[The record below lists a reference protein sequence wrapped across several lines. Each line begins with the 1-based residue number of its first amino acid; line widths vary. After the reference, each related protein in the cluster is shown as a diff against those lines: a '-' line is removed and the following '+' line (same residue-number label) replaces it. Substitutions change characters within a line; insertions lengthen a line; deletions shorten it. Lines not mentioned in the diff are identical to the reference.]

1 MTKIILAIYDY
12 FERQRWAAALVLA
25 IAVLTSV
32 LFGLRLKYGENIA
45 DFLPQS
51 EENGRYTKVYN
62 QLGDQGKVTVL
73 FKQSGACQNEAE
85 IDGRQAVVEAM
96 ERFDEVWQSD
106 ACPHKAVADG
116 QEEAVLECRVDESR
130 VLDAIDA
137 IGENIA
143 TQLTQEDY
151 DRMDSLLAQPGYIE
165 TCLRNIKQ
173 MLAFP
178 MSAMALQTIASDPLN
193 LFSPALQR
201 LTTLGFSD
209 RYSVEDGFVMDTA
222 GNGYAFIHV
231 PYASSDTRAYGRLAK
246 QIEWVADS
254 VEREVE
260 GVEISAVGAGLI
272 AATNASQIKRDS
284 FIGLAI
290 AAVLI
295 MAILICTMGRKRN
308 IVWLAASV
316 CIGWLFALGVIA
328 LVKPSLSV
336 IVIGI
341 GSVLIGIAVNYPLH
355 YLDHIRDHTDK
366 RESLKE
372 MVEPL
377 VTGNITTVSA
387 FACLLFVKAEAMR
400 DLGLFGALMLIGTIA
415 AVMIWLPHVA
425 ESGRRGDGRCKRLEG
440 KCENEEVRGEK
451 VEGRGKRP
459 VWRVV
464 LFVAVVLL
472 TVVFGWLSTRTQFDA
487 DLHNINYMT
496 AQQREDLKLL
506 SGEGEKRTDKGVI
519 YVVSEGESMD
529 SALAANERL
538 MESLKGYKVSGVEG
552 LLPSTERQQESWER
566 WNSFCEKNSGLA
578 ETVRRKASALG
589 FSDGAF
595 EPFYERM
602 ERPYEVWDI
611 EKKAPE
617 IAELCTGHIIKS
629 DNGVSIVSFVE
640 VDSSEVQA
648 TKAMIREAAGEGNFA
663 FDVSDVGSNL
673 VNDLQDD
680 FNYILYVCGF
690 VVFFFLWLS
699 LGRIEL
705 AILSFI
711 PLTVGWLWILGMM
724 DIAGVKFNIV
734 NIILATFIFG
744 QGDDYTI
751 FITEGLMYEYA
762 YGKKRLKSYRRSVI
776 ISAALM
782 FAGIGVLVFAK
793 HPAMRSLGEVAVI
806 GMFTVILM
814 ACYLPP
820 LIFRWLTMRKGV
832 RREVPITLAR
842 LVYTVSALG
851 VLGVLSMLIVTPLTY
866 LYRLLAGKGER
877 AQLNYHRFLQFMMK
891 VAMRLLPKVKTMVEN
906 PHGERFE
913 KAAVIVA
920 NHRSHLDLPT
930 VLMLH
935 PKIVVLTNDWVWK
948 DPLYGVVI
956 RYAQF
961 YPVSKGYE
969 QLVPMLRSLIERG
982 YSVMVFPEGTRS
994 LDGRIGRMHKG
1005 AFLLAKELGVDILPL
1020 YIHGAGD
1027 VMPKNDILLR
1037 EGKITVE
1044 IGERMEYDSFRDT
1057 DAQTIAS
1064 NMRVHYEEQ
1073 MARMAERIEDERYF
1087 IPYVRYQYLY
1097 KGRDIYRRC
1106 RKALKDIEGQSVG
1119 QGEVALLRAL
1129 AHRNEEYH
1137 VAFDNEDDY
1146 LVACNVNRLPEN
1158 LHYEL
1163 RSESG
1168 TNQE

>member
-1 MTKIILAIYDY
+1 MTRLILAIYDY
-12 FERQRWAAALVLA
+12 FARHRWMAALTVVVTVVACVL
-25 IAVLTSV
+25 LS
-32 LFGLRLKYGENIA
+32 FRLKYGENIA

-62 QLGDQGKVTVL
+62 QLGDQGRVTVI
-73 FKQSGACQNEAE
+73 FRQVAGSGQ
-85 IDGRQAVVEAM
+85 QAVVEAM
-96 ERFDEVWQSD
+96 ELFDEIWQSED
-106 ACPHKAVADG
+106 GGQQVADSG
-116 QEEAVLECRVDESR
+116 LVLECRVDESR
-130 VLDAIDA
+130 MLDAMDA

-143 TQLTQEDY
+143 LHLTNEDY
-151 DRMDSLLAQPGYIE
+151 DRIDSLLAQPGYID
-165 TCLRNIKQ
+165 TCLRNIRQ

-178 MSAMALQTIASDPLN
+178 MSGMALQAISADPLN

-201 LTTLGFSD
+201 LSALGFGEK
-209 RYSVEDGFVMDTA
+209 YSVEEGFVMDSA

-231 PYASSDTRAYGRLAK
+231 PFASSDTRAYGRLAK
-246 QIEWVADS
+246 QIEAVCDS
-254 VEREVE
+254 VESQMPEVR
-260 GVEISAVGAGLI
+260 ISAVGAGLI

-284 FIGLAI
+284 IIGPVI
-290 AAVLI
+290 ASVFI
-295 MAILICTMGRKRN
+295 MAILMFTMGRKRN

-316 CIGWLFALGVIA
+316 AVGWLFALGVIA

-366 RESLKE
+366 RASLKE

-387 FACLLFVKAEAMR
+387 FACLMFVKAEAMR
-400 DLGLFGALMLIGTIA
+400 DLGLFGALMLVGTIVV
-415 AVMIWLPHVA
+415 VMVWLPHVA
-425 ESGRRGDGRCKRLEG
+425 KSGASPRRATWQPGTSPQEAMNVGRRS
-440 KCENEEVRGEK
+440 
-451 VEGRGKRP
+451 

-472 TVVFGWLSTRTQFDA
+472 TVVFGWLSGKTEFDA

-506 SGEGEKRTDKGVI
+506 SGEVESRSDKSVI
-519 YVVSEGESMD
+519 YVVSEGASLD
-529 SALAANERL
+529 SALVANERL
-538 MESLKGYKVSGVEG
+538 MRTMEGYKVSGVEG
-552 LLPSTERQQESWER
+552 LLPSTERQEESWRRWER
-566 WNSFCEKNSGLA
+566 FCANNGTLA
-578 ETVRRKASALG
+578 ETVRRKAAAMG
-589 FSDGAF
+589 FADGAF

-602 ERPYEVWDI
+602 EIPYEISDI
-611 EKKAPE
+611 DEKEPE
-617 IAELCTGHIIKS
+617 VADLCAGHIINTDK
-629 DNGVSIVSFVE
+629 GVAIVSFVE
-640 VDSSEVQA
+640 VDSSAAQE
-648 TKAMIREAAGEGNFA
+648 TKAKIRKAAGEGNFA
-663 FDVSDVGSNL
+663 FDVTDVGSNL

-705 AILSFI
+705 AVLSFI

-762 YGKKRLKSYRRSVI
+762 YGKKRLRSYRRSVI

-782 FAGIGVLVFAK
+782 FVGIGVLVFAK

-820 LIFRWLTMRKGV
+820 LIFRWLTMKRGV
-832 RREVPITLAR
+832 RREVPITFER
-842 LVYTVSALG
+842 LVYTVYALG
-851 VLGVLSMLIVTPLTY
+851 VMGVVSMLIVSPLTWV
-866 LYRLLAGKGER
+866 YRLVCGNGER

-891 VAMRLLPKVKTMVEN
+891 VGLKMLPKVKTSVEN
-906 PHGERFE
+906 PHGERFV
-913 KAAVIVA
+913 KPAVIVA
-920 NHRSHLDLPT
+920 NHRSHLDLEA

-935 PKIVVLTNDWVWK
+935 PKIVVLTNDWVWH

-969 QLVPMLRSLIERG
+969 QLVPKLRNLTERG

-994 LDGRIGRMHKG
+994 MDGKIGRMHKG
-1005 AFLLAKELGVDILPL
+1005 AFQLAKELGVDILPL

-1027 VMPKNDILLR
+1027 VMPKSDILLR
-1037 EGKITVE
+1037 EGRITVE
-1044 IGERMEYDSFRDT
+1044 IGERMGYDSFCDT

-1064 NMRVHYEEQ
+1064 NMRTHYEEQ
-1073 MARMAERIEDERYF
+1073 MARMAEQIEDERYF

-1106 RKALKDIEGQSVG
+1106 RKALKAYEGQAPEVSG

-1129 AHRNEEYH
+1129 AHKGTEYH
-1137 VAFDNEDDY
+1137 VRFENEDDY
-1146 LVACNVNRLPEN
+1146 LVASNVNRLPAN

-1163 RSESG
+1163 KSEKE
-1168 TNQE
+1168 TNQ

>member
-1 MTKIILAIYDY
+1 MTRLILAIYDY
-12 FERQRWAAALVLA
+12 FAKHRWLAALTVVA
-25 IAVLTSV
+25 TVVAAVLLS
-32 LFGLRLKYGENIA
+32 FRLKYGENIA

-62 QLGDQGKVTVL
+62 QLGDQGRVTVI
-73 FKQSGACQNEAE
+73 F
-85 IDGRQAVVEAM
+85 RQAEVGEPEAVM
-96 ERFDEVWQSD
+96 ETMELFDEMWATD
-106 ACPHKAVADG
+106 GEADSG
-116 QEEAVLECRVDESR
+116 VVLECRVDESR
-130 VLDAIDA
+130 VLDAMDA

-143 TQLTQEDY
+143 VHLTQADY
-151 DRMDSLLAQPGYIE
+151 DRIDSLLARQGYID
-165 TCLRNIKQ
+165 TCLGNIRQ

-178 MSAMALQTIASDPLN
+178 MSGMALQAISADPLN

-201 LTTLGFSD
+201 LSALGFGEK
-209 RYSVEDGFVMDTA
+209 YSVEEGFVMDSA

-231 PYASSDTRAYGRLAK
+231 PFASSDTRAYGRLASR
-246 QIEWVADS
+246 IEAVCDS
-254 VEREVE
+254 VESQMPEVR
-260 GVEISAVGAGLI
+260 ISAVGAGLI

-284 FIGLAI
+284 IIGLVI
-290 AAVLI
+290 ASVFI
-295 MAILICTMGRKRN
+295 MAILMFTMGRKRN

-316 CIGWLFALGVIA
+316 AVGWLFALGVIA

-366 RESLKE
+366 RASLKE

-387 FACLLFVKAEAMR
+387 FACLMFVKAEAMR
-400 DLGLFGALMLIGTIA
+400 DLGLFGALMLVGTIVV
-415 AVMIWLPHVA
+415 VMVWLPHVA
-425 ESGRRGDGRCKRLEG
+425 KSGASPRRATEQPDASPQEAMNGGRRS
-440 KCENEEVRGEK
+440 
-451 VEGRGKRP
+451 

-472 TVVFGWLSTRTQFDA
+472 TVVFGWLSGKTEFDA

-506 SGEGEKRTDKGVI
+506 SGEVESRSDKSVI
-519 YVVSEGESMD
+519 YVVSEGASLD
-529 SALAANERL
+529 SALVANERL
-538 MESLKGYKVSGVEG
+538 MRTMEGYKVSGVEG
-552 LLPSTERQQESWER
+552 LLPSTERQEESWRRWER
-566 WNSFCEKNSGLA
+566 FCANNGTLA
-578 ETVRRKASALG
+578 ETVRRKAAAMG
-589 FSDGAF
+589 FADGAF
-595 EPFYERM
+595 KPFYERM
-602 ERPYEVWDI
+602 EIPYEISDI
-611 EKKAPE
+611 DEKEPE
-617 IAELCTGHIIKS
+617 VADLCAGHIINTDK
-629 DNGVSIVSFVE
+629 GVAIVSFVE
-640 VDSSEVQA
+640 VDSSAAQE
-648 TKAMIREAAGEGNFA
+648 TKAKIRKAAGEGNFA
-663 FDVSDVGSNL
+663 FDVTDVGSNL

-705 AILSFI
+705 AVLSFI

-762 YGKKRLKSYRRSVI
+762 YGKKRLRSYRRSVI

-782 FAGIGVLVFAK
+782 FVGIGVLVFAK

-820 LIFRWLTMRKGV
+820 LIFRWLTMKRGV
-832 RREVPITLAR
+832 RREVPITFER
-842 LVYTVSALG
+842 LVYTVY
-851 VLGVLSMLIVTPLTY
+851 VLGVMGVVSMLIVSPLTWV
-866 LYRLLAGKGER
+866 YRLVCGNGER

-891 VAMRLLPKVKTMVEN
+891 VGLKMLPKVKTSVEN
-906 PHGERFE
+906 PHGERFV
-913 KAAVIVA
+913 KPAVIVA
-920 NHRSHLDLPT
+920 NHRSHLDLEA

-935 PKIVVLTNDWVWK
+935 PKIVVLTNDWVWH

-969 QLVPMLRSLIERG
+969 QLVPKLRNLTERG

-994 LDGRIGRMHKG
+994 MDGKIGRMHKG
-1005 AFLLAKELGVDILPL
+1005 AFQLAKELGVDILPL

-1027 VMPKNDILLR
+1027 VMPKSDILLR
-1037 EGKITVE
+1037 EGRITVE
-1044 IGERMEYDSFRDT
+1044 IGERMGYDSFCDT

-1064 NMRVHYEEQ
+1064 NMRTHYEEQ
-1073 MARMAERIEDERYF
+1073 MARMAEQIEDERYF

-1106 RKALKDIEGQSVG
+1106 RKALKAYEGQAPEVSG

-1129 AHRNEEYH
+1129 AHKGTEYH
-1137 VAFDNEDDY
+1137 VRFENEDDY
-1146 LVACNVNRLPEN
+1146 LVASNVNRLPAN

-1163 RSESG
+1163 KSEKE
-1168 TNQE
+1168 TNQ

>member
-1 MTKIILAIYDY
+1 MTRLILAIYDY
-12 FERQRWAAALVLA
+12 FAKHRWLAALTVVA
-25 IAVLTSV
+25 TVVAAVLLS
-32 LFGLRLKYGENIA
+32 FRLKYGENIA

-62 QLGDQGKVTVL
+62 QLGDQGRVTVI
-73 FKQSGACQNEAE
+73 F
-85 IDGRQAVVEAM
+85 RQAEAGEPEAVMEAM
-96 ERFDEVWQSD
+96 ELFDEMW
-106 ACPHKAVADG
+106 ATGGEADSG
-116 QEEAVLECRVDESR
+116 VVLECRVDESR
-130 VLDAIDA
+130 VLDAMDA

-143 TQLTQEDY
+143 IHLTQADY
-151 DRMDSLLAQPGYIE
+151 DRIDSMLARQGYID
-165 TCLRNIKQ
+165 TCLGNIRQ

-178 MSAMALQTIASDPLN
+178 MSGMALQAISADPLN

-201 LTTLGFSD
+201 LSALGFGEK
-209 RYSVEDGFVMDTA
+209 YSVEEGFVMDSA

-231 PYASSDTRAYGRLAK
+231 PFASSDTRAYGRLAK
-246 QIEWVADS
+246 QIEAVCDS
-254 VEREVE
+254 VESQMP
-260 GVEISAVGAGLI
+260 GVRISAVGAGLI

-284 FIGLAI
+284 IIGLVI
-290 AAVLI
+290 ASVFI
-295 MAILICTMGRKRN
+295 MAILMFTMGRKRN

-316 CIGWLFALGVIA
+316 AVGWLFALGVIA

-366 RESLKE
+366 RASLKE

-387 FACLLFVKAEAMR
+387 FACLMFVKAEAMR
-400 DLGLFGALMLIGTIA
+400 DLGLFGALMLVGTIVV
-415 AVMIWLPHVA
+415 VMVWLPHVA
-425 ESGRRGDGRCKRLEG
+425 KSGASPRRATGQPGASPQKAMNGGRRS
-440 KCENEEVRGEK
+440 
-451 VEGRGKRP
+451 

-472 TVVFGWLSTRTQFDA
+472 TVVFGWLSGKTEFDA

-506 SGEGEKRTDKGVI
+506 SGEVESRSDKSVI
-519 YVVSEGESMD
+519 YVVSEGASLD
-529 SALAANERL
+529 SALVANERL
-538 MESLKGYKVSGVEG
+538 MRTMEGYKVSGVEG
-552 LLPSTERQQESWER
+552 LLPSTERQEESWRRWER
-566 WNSFCEKNSGLA
+566 FCANNGTLA
-578 ETVRRKASALG
+578 ETVRRKAAAMG
-589 FSDGAF
+589 FADGAF

-602 ERPYEVWDI
+602 EIPYEISDI
-611 EKKAPE
+611 DEKEPE
-617 IAELCTGHIIKS
+617 VADLCAGHIINTDK
-629 DNGVSIVSFVE
+629 GVAIVSFVE
-640 VDSSEVQA
+640 VDSSAAQE
-648 TKAMIREAAGEGNFA
+648 TKAKIRKAAGEGNFA
-663 FDVSDVGSNL
+663 FDVTDVGSNL

-705 AILSFI
+705 AVLSFI

-762 YGKKRLKSYRRSVI
+762 YGKKRLRSYRRSVI

-782 FAGIGVLVFAK
+782 FVGIGVLVFAK

-820 LIFRWLTMRKGV
+820 LIFRWLTMKKGV
-832 RREVPITLAR
+832 RREVPITFER
-842 LVYTVSALG
+842 LVYTVYALG
-851 VLGVLSMLIVTPLTY
+851 VMGVVSMLIVSPLTWV
-866 LYRLLAGKGER
+866 YRLVCGNGER

-891 VAMRLLPKVKTMVEN
+891 VGLKMLPKVKTSVEN
-906 PHGERFE
+906 PHGERFV
-913 KAAVIVA
+913 KPAVIVA
-920 NHRSHLDLPT
+920 NHRSHLDLEA

-935 PKIVVLTNDWVWK
+935 PKIVVLTNDWVWH

-969 QLVPMLRSLIERG
+969 QLVPKLRNLTERG

-994 LDGRIGRMHKG
+994 MDGKIGRMHKG
-1005 AFLLAKELGVDILPL
+1005 AFQLAKELGVDILPL

-1027 VMPKNDILLR
+1027 VMPKSDILLR
-1037 EGKITVE
+1037 EGRITVE
-1044 IGERMEYDSFRDT
+1044 IGERMGYDSFCDT

-1064 NMRVHYEEQ
+1064 NMRTHYEEQ
-1073 MARMAERIEDERYF
+1073 MARMAEQIEDERYF

-1106 RKALKDIEGQSVG
+1106 RKALKAYEGQAPEVSG

-1129 AHRNEEYH
+1129 AHKGTEYH
-1137 VAFDNEDDY
+1137 VRFENEDDY
-1146 LVACNVNRLPEN
+1146 LVASNVNRLPAN

-1163 RSESG
+1163 KSEKE
-1168 TNQE
+1168 TNQ

>member
-1 MTKIILAIYDY
+1 MTRLILAIYDY
-12 FERQRWAAALVLA
+12 FAKHRWLAALTVVA
-25 IAVLTSV
+25 TVVVAVLLS
-32 LFGLRLKYGENIA
+32 FRLKYGENIA

-62 QLGDQGKVTVL
+62 QLGDQGRVTVI
-73 FKQSGACQNEAE
+73 F
-85 IDGRQAVVEAM
+85 RQAEAGEPEAVMEAM
-96 ERFDEVWQSD
+96 ELFDEMWATGGETDSGV
-106 ACPHKAVADG
+106 
-116 QEEAVLECRVDESR
+116 VLECRVDESR
-130 VLDAIDA
+130 VLDAMDA

-143 TQLTQEDY
+143 IHLTQADY
-151 DRMDSLLAQPGYIE
+151 DRIDSLLARQGYID
-165 TCLRNIKQ
+165 TCLENIRQ

-178 MSAMALQTIASDPLN
+178 MSGMALQAISADPLN

-201 LTTLGFSD
+201 LSALGFGEK
-209 RYSVEDGFVMDTA
+209 YSVEEGFVMDSA

-231 PYASSDTRAYGRLAK
+231 PFASSDTRAYGRLSK
-246 QIEWVADS
+246 QIEAVCDS
-254 VEREVE
+254 VESQMPEVR
-260 GVEISAVGAGLI
+260 ISAVGAGLI

-284 FIGLAI
+284 IIGLVI
-290 AAVLI
+290 ASVFI
-295 MAILICTMGRKRN
+295 MAILMFTMGRKRN

-316 CIGWLFALGVIA
+316 AVGWLFALGVIA

-366 RESLKE
+366 RASLKE

-387 FACLLFVKAEAMR
+387 FACLMFVKAEAMR
-400 DLGLFGALMLIGTIA
+400 DLGLFGALMLVGTIVV
-415 AVMIWLPHVA
+415 VMVWLPHVA
-425 ESGRRGDGRCKRLEG
+425 AS
-440 KCENEEVRGEK
+440 
-451 VEGRGKRP
+451 GKRKSSDGKESMP
-459 VWRVV
+459 HAEQSGTQSLNHSDTQTLRHSSNQKLLRTVAFVLVV
-464 LFVAVVLL
+464 VL
-472 TVVFGWLSTRTQFDA
+472 TVVFGWLSTKTQFDA

-496 AQQREDLKLL
+496 AQQREDLRLL
-506 SGEGEKRTDKGVI
+506 SGEGEKRSEKSVI
-519 YVVSEGESMD
+519 YVVSEGESLD
-529 SALAANERL
+529 SALVANERL
-538 MESLKGYKVSGVEG
+538 MESLKGYKVSGVDG
-552 LLPSTERQQESWER
+552 LLPSTVRQDESWER
-566 WNSFCEKNSGLA
+566 WQSFCENNGTLA
-578 ETVRRKASALG
+578 ETVRRKAAAMG
-589 FSDGAF
+589 FADGAF

-602 ERPYEVWDI
+602 ELPYEVWDI
-611 EKKAPE
+611 DKKEPE
-617 IAELCTGHIIKS
+617 VADLCTGHIIKT
-629 DNGVSIVSFVE
+629 DKGVSIVSFVE
-640 VDSSEVQA
+640 VDSSEAQK
-648 TKAMIREAAGEGNFA
+648 TKAMIREAAGESNFA
-663 FDVSDVGSNL
+663 FDVTDVGSNL

-711 PLTVGWLWILGMM
+711 PLAVGWLWILGMM

-762 YGKKRLKSYRRSVI
+762 YGKKRLRSYRRSVI

-782 FAGIGVLVFAK
+782 FVGIGVLVFAK

-820 LIFRWLTMRKGV
+820 LIFRWLTMKRGV
-832 RREVPITLAR
+832 RMEVPITFER
-842 LVYTVSALG
+842 LVYTVY
-851 VLGVLSMLIVTPLTY
+851 VLGVMGVVSMLIVSPLTWV
-866 LYRLLAGKGER
+866 YRLVCGNGER

-891 VAMRLLPKVKTMVEN
+891 VGLKMLPKVKTSVEN
-906 PHGERFE
+906 PHGERFV
-913 KAAVIVA
+913 KPAVIVA
-920 NHRSHLDLPT
+920 NHRSHLDLEA

-935 PKIVVLTNDWVWK
+935 PKIVVLTNDWVWH

-969 QLVPMLRSLIERG
+969 QLVPKLRNLTERG

-994 LDGRIGRMHKG
+994 MDGKIGRMHKG
-1005 AFLLAKELGVDILPL
+1005 AFQLAKELGVDILPL

-1027 VMPKNDILLR
+1027 VMPKSDILLR
-1037 EGKITVE
+1037 EGRITVE
-1044 IGERMEYDSFRDT
+1044 IGERMGYDSFCDT

-1064 NMRVHYEEQ
+1064 NMRTHYEEQ
-1073 MARMAERIEDERYF
+1073 MARMAEQIEDERYF

-1106 RKALKDIEGQSVG
+1106 RKALKAYEGQAPEVSG

-1129 AHRNEEYH
+1129 AHKGTEYH
-1137 VAFDNEDDY
+1137 VRFENEDDY
-1146 LVACNVNRLPEN
+1146 LVASNVNRLPAN

-1163 RSESG
+1163 KSEKE
-1168 TNQE
+1168 TNQ

>member
-1 MTKIILAIYDY
+1 MTRLILAIYDY
-12 FERQRWAAALVLA
+12 FAKHRWLAALTVVA
-25 IAVLTSV
+25 TVVAAVLLS
-32 LFGLRLKYGENIA
+32 FRLKYGENIA

-62 QLGDQGKVTVL
+62 QLGDQGRVTVI
-73 FKQSGACQNEAE
+73 F
-85 IDGRQAVVEAM
+85 RQAEAGEPEAVMEAM
-96 ERFDEVWQSD
+96 ELFDEMWPTD
-106 ACPHKAVADG
+106 GEADSG
-116 QEEAVLECRVDESR
+116 VVLECRVDESR
-130 VLDAIDA
+130 VLDAMDA

-143 TQLTQEDY
+143 LHLTKEDY
-151 DRMDSLLAQPGYIE
+151 DRIDSLLAQPGYID
-165 TCLRNIKQ
+165 TCLRNIRQ

-178 MSAMALQTIASDPLN
+178 MSGMALQAISSDPLN

-201 LTTLGFSD
+201 LTALGFGD
-209 RYSVEDGFVMDTA
+209 KYSVEEGFVMDTV

-231 PYASSDTRAYGRLAK
+231 PFASSDTRAYGRLAK
-246 QIEWVADS
+246 QIEAVCDS
-254 VEREVE
+254 VESQMPEVR
-260 GVEISAVGAGLI
+260 ISAVGAGLI

-284 FIGLAI
+284 IIGLVI
-290 AAVLI
+290 ASVFI
-295 MAILICTMGRKRN
+295 MAILMFTMGRKRN

-316 CIGWLFALGVIA
+316 AVGWLFALGVIA

-366 RESLKE
+366 RASLKE

-387 FACLLFVKAEAMR
+387 FACLMFVKAEAMR
-400 DLGLFGALMLIGTIA
+400 DLGLFGALMLVGTIVV
-415 AVMIWLPHVA
+415 VMVWLPHVA
-425 ESGRRGDGRCKRLEG
+425 KSGASPRRATEQPDASPQEAMNGGRRS
-440 KCENEEVRGEK
+440 
-451 VEGRGKRP
+451 

-472 TVVFGWLSTRTQFDA
+472 TVVFGWLSGKTEFDA

-506 SGEGEKRTDKGVI
+506 SGEVESRSDKSVI
-519 YVVSEGESMD
+519 YVVSEGASLD
-529 SALAANERL
+529 SALVANERL
-538 MESLKGYKVSGVEG
+538 MRTMEGYKVSGVEG
-552 LLPSTERQQESWER
+552 LLPSTERQEESWRRWER
-566 WNSFCEKNSGLA
+566 FCANNGTLA
-578 ETVRRKASALG
+578 ETVRRKAAAMG
-589 FSDGAF
+589 FADGAF

-602 ERPYEVWDI
+602 EIPYEISDI
-611 EKKAPE
+611 DEKEPE
-617 IAELCTGHIIKS
+617 VADLCAGHIINTDK
-629 DNGVSIVSFVE
+629 GVAIVSFVE
-640 VDSSEVQA
+640 VDSSAAQE
-648 TKAMIREAAGEGNFA
+648 TKAKIRKAAGEGNFA
-663 FDVSDVGSNL
+663 FDVTDVGSNL

-705 AILSFI
+705 AVLSFI

-762 YGKKRLKSYRRSVI
+762 YGKKRLRSYRRSVI

-782 FAGIGVLVFAK
+782 FVGIGVLVFAK

-820 LIFRWLTMRKGV
+820 LIFRWLTMKRGV
-832 RREVPITLAR
+832 RREVPITFER
-842 LVYTVSALG
+842 LVYTVY
-851 VLGVLSMLIVTPLTY
+851 VLGVMGVVSMLIVSPLTWV
-866 LYRLLAGKGER
+866 YRLVCGNGER

-891 VAMRLLPKVKTMVEN
+891 VGLKMLPKVKTSVEN
-906 PHGERFE
+906 PHGERFV
-913 KAAVIVA
+913 KPAVIVA
-920 NHRSHLDLPT
+920 NHRSHLDLEA

-935 PKIVVLTNDWVWK
+935 PKIVVLTNDWVWH

-969 QLVPMLRSLIERG
+969 QLVPKLRNLTERG

-994 LDGRIGRMHKG
+994 MDGKIGRMHKG
-1005 AFLLAKELGVDILPL
+1005 AFQLAKELGVDILPL

-1027 VMPKNDILLR
+1027 VMPKSDILLR
-1037 EGKITVE
+1037 EGRITVE
-1044 IGERMEYDSFRDT
+1044 IGERMGYDSFCDT

-1064 NMRVHYEEQ
+1064 NMRTHYEEQ
-1073 MARMAERIEDERYF
+1073 MARMAEQIEDERYF

-1106 RKALKDIEGQSVG
+1106 RKALKAYEGQAPEVSG

-1129 AHRNEEYH
+1129 AHKGTEYH
-1137 VAFDNEDDY
+1137 VRFENEDDY
-1146 LVACNVNRLPEN
+1146 LVASNVNRLPAN

-1163 RSESG
+1163 KSEKE
-1168 TNQE
+1168 TNQ

>member
-1 MTKIILAIYDY
+1 MTKAILAIYDY
-12 FERQRWAAALVLA
+12 FERHRWVAALVLA
-25 IAVLTSV
+25 VVVVACVLLS
-32 LFGLRLKYGENIA
+32 LRLKYGENIA

-62 QLGDQGKVTVL
+62 QLGDQGRVTVL
-73 FKQSGACQNEAE
+73 FKPSGACQHGAINDNQQLVVEAMELFDEIWQSGACQRGAIN
-85 IDGRQAVVEAM
+85 G
-96 ERFDEVWQSD
+96 
-106 ACPHKAVADG
+106 G
-116 QEEAVLECRVDESR
+116 QEEVVLECSVDESR
-130 VLDAIDA
+130 VLDAMDA

-143 TQLTQEDY
+143 TQLTREDY
-151 DRMDSLLAQPGYIE
+151 DRIDSLLAQPGYID

-178 MSAMALQTIASDPLN
+178 MSAMALQAIASDPLN

-201 LTTLGFSD
+201 LSGLGFGEK
-209 RYSVEDGFVMDTA
+209 YSVEDGFVMDTA
-222 GNGYAFIHV
+222 GTGYAFIHV
-231 PYASSDTRAYGRLAK
+231 PYASSDTRAYGQLAK
-246 QIEWVADS
+246 QIEMVADS
-254 VEREVE
+254 VEREVD
-260 GVEISAVGAGLI
+260 GVDISAVGAGLI
-272 AATNASQIKRDS
+272 AATNANQIKKDS

-295 MAILICTMGRKRN
+295 MAILIFTMGRKRN

-316 CIGWLFALGVIA
+316 AIGWLFALGVIA
-328 LVKPSLSV
+328 LLKPSLSV

-387 FACLLFVKAEAMR
+387 FACLMFVKAEAMR
-400 DLGLFGALMLIGTIA
+400 DLGLFGALMLVGTIVV
-415 AVMIWLPHVA
+415 VMIWLPHVA
-425 ESGRRGDGRCKRLEG
+425 VSGACPHRAIRQSGACSHEAINGGQRS
-440 KCENEEVRGEK
+440 
-451 VEGRGKRP
+451 
-459 VWRVV
+459 VWRAV

-472 TVVFGWLSTRTQFDA
+472 TVVFGWLSTKTQFDA

-506 SGEGEKRTDKGVI
+506 SGGDAKQSDKSVI

-552 LLPSTERQQESWER
+552 LLPSTERQEESWER

-578 ETVRRKASALG
+578 ETVRRKASAMG

-602 ERPYEVWDI
+602 ELPYEVWDI
-611 EKKAPE
+611 DKKAPE
-617 IAELCTGHIIKS
+617 IVELCEGHIIKS
-629 DNGVSIVSFVE
+629 DKGVSIVSFVE
-640 VDSSEVQA
+640 VDSSEVQK
-648 TKAMIREAAGEGNFA
+648 TKAMIREAVGEGNFA

-762 YGKKRLKSYRRSVI
+762 YGKKRLKTYRRSVI

-782 FAGIGVLVFAK
+782 FAGIGVLIFAK

-832 RREVPITLAR
+832 RREVPITLSR
-842 LVYTVSALG
+842 LVYTVYALG
-851 VLGVLSMLIVTPLTY
+851 VMGVVSMLIVSPLTW
-866 LYRLLAGKGER
+866 LYRLFAGKGER
-877 AQLNYHRFLQFMMK
+877 AQLCYHRFLQFMMK
-891 VAMRLLPKVKTMVEN
+891 VGLKMLPKVKTAVEN
-906 PHGERFE
+906 PHGECFD
-913 KAAVIVA
+913 KPAVIVA
-920 NHRSHLDLPT
+920 NHRSHLDLEA

-935 PKIVVLTNDWVWK
+935 PKIVVLTNDWVWR

-969 QLVPMLRSLIERG
+969 QLVPKLRNLIERG

-994 LDGRIGRMHKG
+994 VDGKIGRMHKG
-1005 AFLLAKELGVDILPL
+1005 AFQLAKELGVDILPL

-1044 IGERMEYDSFRDT
+1044 IGERMDYESFRDT
-1057 DAQTIAS
+1057 DAQSIAS
-1064 NMRVHYEEQ
+1064 SMRVHYEEQ
-1073 MARMAERIEDERYF
+1073 MARMAARIEDERYF

-1106 RKALKDIEGQSVG
+1106 RKALKNIEGQSAG

-1137 VAFDNEDDY
+1137 VEFENEDDY
-1146 LVACNVNRLPEN
+1146 LVACNVNRLPAN

-1163 RSESG
+1163 KSEREA
-1168 TNQE
+1168 NQ

>member
-1 MTKIILAIYDY
+1 MTRLILAIYDY
-12 FERQRWAAALVLA
+12 FAKHRWLAALTVVA
-25 IAVLTSV
+25 TVVVAVLLS
-32 LFGLRLKYGENIA
+32 FRLKYGENIA

-62 QLGDQGKVTVL
+62 QLGDQGRVTVI
-73 FKQSGACQNEAE
+73 FRQVAGSGQ
-85 IDGRQAVVEAM
+85 QAVVEAM
-96 ERFDEVWQSD
+96 ELFDEIWQSED
-106 ACPHKAVADG
+106 GGRQSADSG
-116 QEEAVLECRVDESR
+116 LVLECRVDESR
-130 VLDAIDA
+130 VLDAMDA

-143 TQLTQEDY
+143 LHLTKEDY
-151 DRMDSLLAQPGYIE
+151 DRIDSLLAQPGYID
-165 TCLRNIKQ
+165 TCLRNIRQ

-178 MSAMALQTIASDPLN
+178 MSGMALQAISSDPLN

-201 LTTLGFSD
+201 LTALGFGD
-209 RYSVEDGFVMDTA
+209 KYSVEEGFVMDTV
-222 GNGYAFIHV
+222 GNGYAFIQV
-231 PYASSDTRAYGRLAK
+231 PYASSDTRAYSRLASR
-246 QIEWVADS
+246 IEAVADS
-254 VEREVE
+254 VEAQVPEVS
-260 GVEISAVGAGLI
+260 ISAVGAGLI
-272 AATNASQIKRDS
+272 AATNANQIKRDS
-284 FIGLAI
+284 IIGLII
-290 AAVLI
+290 ASVFI
-295 MAILICTMGRKRN
+295 MAILFFTMGRKRN

-316 CIGWLFALGVIA
+316 AVGWLFALGVIA

-366 RESLKE
+366 RASLKE

-387 FACLLFVKAEAMR
+387 FACLMFVKAEAMC
-400 DLGLFGALMLIGTIA
+400 DLGLFGALMLVGTIVV
-415 AVMIWLPHVA
+415 VMVWLPHVA
-425 ESGRRGDGRCKRLEG
+425 KSGASPRRATEQPDASPQEAMNGGRRS
-440 KCENEEVRGEK
+440 
-451 VEGRGKRP
+451 

-472 TVVFGWLSTRTQFDA
+472 TVVFGWLSGKTEFDA

-506 SGEGEKRTDKGVI
+506 SGEVESRSDKSVI
-519 YVVSEGESMD
+519 YVVSEGASLD
-529 SALAANERL
+529 SALVANERL
-538 MESLKGYKVSGVEG
+538 MESLKGYKVSGVDG
-552 LLPSTERQQESWER
+552 LLPSTERQEESWER
-566 WNSFCEKNSGLA
+566 WQSFCENNGTLA
-578 ETVRRKASALG
+578 ETVRRKAAAMG
-589 FSDGAF
+589 FADGAF

-602 ERPYEVWDI
+602 EMPYETGDI
-611 EKKAPE
+611 DKK
-617 IAELCTGHIIKS
+617 ELEVADLCAGHIINTDK
-629 DNGVSIVSFVE
+629 GVAIVSFVE
-640 VDSSEVQA
+640 VDSSAAQE
-648 TKAMIREAAGEGNFA
+648 TKAKIRKAAGEGNFA
-663 FDVSDVGSNL
+663 FDVTDVGSNL

-705 AILSFI
+705 AVLSFI

-762 YGKKRLKSYRRSVI
+762 YGKKRLRSYRRSVI

-782 FAGIGVLVFAK
+782 FVGIGVLVFAK

-820 LIFRWLTMRKGV
+820 LIFRWLTMKKGV
-832 RREVPITLAR
+832 RREVPITFER
-842 LVYTVSALG
+842 LVYTVY
-851 VLGVLSMLIVTPLTY
+851 VLGVMGVVSMLIVSPLTWV
-866 LYRLLAGKGER
+866 YRLVCGNGER

-891 VAMRLLPKVKTMVEN
+891 VGLKMLPKVKTSVEN
-906 PHGERFE
+906 PHGERFV
-913 KAAVIVA
+913 KPAVIVA
-920 NHRSHLDLPT
+920 NHRSHLDLEA

-935 PKIVVLTNDWVWK
+935 PKIVVLTNDWVWH

-969 QLVPMLRSLIERG
+969 QLVPKLRNLTERG

-994 LDGRIGRMHKG
+994 MDGKIGRMHKG
-1005 AFLLAKELGVDILPL
+1005 AFQLAKELGVDILPL

-1027 VMPKNDILLR
+1027 VMPKSDILLR
-1037 EGKITVE
+1037 EGRITVE
-1044 IGERMEYDSFRDT
+1044 IGERMGYDSFCDT

-1064 NMRVHYEEQ
+1064 NMRTHYEEQ
-1073 MARMAERIEDERYF
+1073 MARMAEQIEDERYF

-1106 RKALKDIEGQSVG
+1106 RKALKEYEGQAPEVSG

-1129 AHRNEEYH
+1129 AHKGTEYH
-1137 VAFDNEDDY
+1137 VRFENEDDY
-1146 LVACNVNRLPEN
+1146 LVASNVNRLPPN

-1163 RSESG
+1163 KSEKE
-1168 TNQE
+1168 TNQ

>member
-1 MTKIILAIYDY
+1 MTKAILAIYDY
-12 FERQRWAAALVLA
+12 FERQRWVAALVLA
-25 IAVLTSV
+25 VAVAACV
-32 LFGLRLKYGENIA
+32 LLSLRLKYGENIA

-62 QLGDQGKVTVL
+62 QLGDQGNVTVI
-73 FKQSGACQNEAE
+73 FKQSAGSGQRSAVGGQE
-85 IDGRQAVVEAM
+85 AVVEAM
-96 ERFDEVWQSD
+96 ELFDEVWGSAISGQQ
-106 ACPHKAVADG
+106 AAVSR
-116 QEEAVLECRVDESR
+116 QREVVLECRVDESR
-130 VLDAIDA
+130 VLDAMDA

-143 TQLTQEDY
+143 TQLTREDY
-151 DRMDSLLAQPGYIE
+151 DRIDSLLAQPGYID
-165 TCLRNIKQ
+165 TCLGNIKQ

-178 MSAMALQTIASDPLN
+178 MSAMALQAVASDPLN

-201 LTTLGFSD
+201 LSALGFGEK
-209 RYSVEDGFVMDTA
+209 YSVEDGFVMDTA

-231 PYASSDTRAYGRLAK
+231 PYASSDTRAYAQLAK
-246 QIEWVADS
+246 QIEGVADS
-254 VEREVE
+254 VCKEVD

-272 AATNASQIKRDS
+272 AATNAKQIKKDS

-295 MAILICTMGRKRN
+295 MAILLFTMGRKRN

-316 CIGWLFALGVIA
+316 AIGWLFALGVIA
-328 LVKPSLSV
+328 LLKPSLSV

-387 FACLLFVKAEAMR
+387 FACLMFVKAEAMR
-400 DLGLFGALMLIGTIA
+400 DLGLFGALMLVGTIVV
-415 AVMIWLPHVA
+415 VMIWLPHVA
-425 ESGRRGDGRCKRLEG
+425 VSGRRLAGSGQQAAVSGQRAAGGGRRSG
-440 KCENEEVRGEK
+440 
-451 VEGRGKRP
+451 
-459 VWRVV
+459 WRVA

-472 TVVFGWLSTRTQFDA
+472 TAVFGWLSTRTQFDA

-506 SGEGEKRTDKGVI
+506 SGEGERRTDKGVI

-538 MESLKGYKVSGVEG
+538 MESLKGYRVSGVEG
-552 LLPSTERQQESWER
+552 LLPSTERQEESRER
-566 WNSFCEKNSGLA
+566 WNSFRERNSGLA
-578 ETVRRKASALG
+578 ETVRRKASAMG

-595 EPFYERM
+595 DPFYERM
-602 ERPYEVWDI
+602 ERTYEVRDV

-617 IAELCTGHIIKS
+617 IAELCAGHIIKG
-629 DNGVSIVSFVE
+629 DDGVSIVSFVE

-648 TKAMIREAAGEGNFA
+648 AKAMIREAAGEGGFA

-705 AILSFI
+705 AVLSFI

-724 DIAGVKFNIV
+724 DLAGVKFNIV

-762 YGKKRLKSYRRSVI
+762 YGRKRLKSYRRSVI

-842 LVYTVSALG
+842 LVYTVYALG
-851 VLGVLSMLIVTPLTY
+851 VMGIVSMLIVSPLTWV
-866 LYRLLAGKGER
+866 YRLVCGKGER
-877 AQLNYHRFLQFMMK
+877 AQFCYHRFLQFMMK
-891 VAMRLLPKVKTMVEN
+891 MGLKLLPKVKTAVEN

-913 KAAVIVA
+913 KPAVIVA
-920 NHRSHLDLPT
+920 NHRSHLDLEA

-935 PKIVVLTNDWVWK
+935 PKMVVLTNDWVWK

-969 QLVPMLRSLIERG
+969 QLVPKLRGLIERG

-1005 AFLLAKELGVDILPL
+1005 AFQLAKELGVDLLPL

-1044 IGERMEYDSFRDT
+1044 IGERMEHESFRDM

-1064 NMRVHYEEQ
+1064 NMRAHYEEQ

-1087 IPYVRYQYLY
+1087 MPYVRYQYLY

-1106 RKALKDIEGQSVG
+1106 RKALKDVEGQTAG

-1129 AHRNEEYH
+1129 AHKGTEYH

-1163 RSESG
+1163 KGEVHI
-1168 TNQE
+1168 

>member
-1 MTKIILAIYDY
+1 MTRLILAIYDY
-12 FERQRWAAALVLA
+12 FARHRWMAALTLVALVVA
-25 IAVLTSV
+25 CLLLS
-32 LFGLRLKYGENIA
+32 LRLKYGENIA

-51 EENGRYTKVYN
+51 EENSRYTKIYN
-62 QLGDQGKVTVL
+62 QLGDQGRVTII
-73 FKQSGACQNEAE
+73 FRQGDCEANCDGTSASVPSLQE
-85 IDGRQAVVEAM
+85 ITDAM
-96 ERFDEVWQSD
+96 EMFDDLWLS
-106 ACPHKAVADG
+106 ADSG
-116 QEEAVLECRVDESR
+116 LVLECRVDESR
-130 VLDAIDA
+130 VLDAMDA
-137 IGENIA
+137 IGDNIA
-143 TQLTQEDY
+143 IHLTSADY
-151 DRMDSLLAQPGYIE
+151 DRIDSLLAQPGYID
-165 TCLRNIKQ
+165 TCLLNIRQ

-178 MSAMALQTIASDPLN
+178 MSGIAIQAIASDPLN

-201 LTTLGFSD
+201 LNALGFGNK
-209 RYSVEDGFVMDTA
+209 YNVEDGFVRDTA

-231 PYASSDTRAYGRLAK
+231 PYNASDTRAYGRLAK
-246 QIEWVADS
+246 QIDAVSDS
-254 VEREVE
+254 VESMFPDVR
-260 GVEISAVGAGLI
+260 ISAVGAGLI
-272 AATNASQIKRDS
+272 ATSNAHRIKRDS
-284 FIGLAI
+284 LIGLLI
-290 AAVLI
+290 ATVLI
-295 MAILICTMGRKRN
+295 IAILVFTMGRKSN

-316 CIGWLFALGVIA
+316 AVGWLFALGAIA
-328 LVKPSLSV
+328 LVKPALSV

-355 YLDHIRDHTDK
+355 FLDHIRDHTDK

-387 FACLLFVKAEAMR
+387 FACLVFVKAEAMR
-400 DLGLFGALMLIGTIA
+400 DLGLFGALMLIGTIVV
-415 AVMIWLPHVA
+415 VMIWLPHVA
-425 ESGRRGDGRCKRLEG
+425 ASGKKGFKVAGTQNSTDNVISADKSPHLPKR
-440 KCENEEVRGEK
+440 KAIRYVA
-451 VEGRGKRP
+451 
-459 VWRVV
+459 
-464 LFVAVVLL
+464 FFAVVIL
-472 TVVFGWLSTRTQFDA
+472 TIVFGYFSTRTQFDD

-496 AQQREDLKLL
+496 PQQREDLKLL
-506 SGEGEKRTDKGVI
+506 SGEEANRSDKSVI
-519 YVVSEGESMD
+519 YVVSEGKDLD

-538 MESLKGYKVSGVEG
+538 MTNCSGYTVSGVEG
-552 LLPSTERQQESWER
+552 LLPSSTRQREALFR
-566 WNSFCEKNSGLA
+566 WQAFTSKHCDLA
-578 ETVRRKASALG
+578 KTVKTKASTLG

-595 EPFYERM
+595 QPFYERLGREYAICDM
-602 ERPYEVWDI
+602 SQATDI
-611 EKKAPE
+611 TS
-617 IAELCTGHIIKS
+617 ICTSHLLAG

-640 VDSSEVQA
+640 VDSSEMSE
-648 TKAMIREAAGEGNFA
+648 TKKIIREAAGASGFA
-663 FDVSDVGSNL
+663 FDISDVGSNL

-711 PLTVGWLWILGMM
+711 PLTVGWLWILGLM

-762 YGKKRLKSYRRSVI
+762 YGKKRLRSYRRSVI

-782 FAGIGVLVFAK
+782 FAGIGVLIFAK

-820 LIFRWLTMRKGV
+820 LIFRWLTTKRGV
-832 RREVPITLAR
+832 RREVPVTLTR
-842 LVYTVSALG
+842 LLYTAY
-851 VLGVLSMLIVTPLTY
+851 VLVVMGIVSMLIVSPLTW
-866 LYRLLAGKGER
+866 LYRLFVGKGAR
-877 AQLNYHRFLQFMMK
+877 TQLAYHRFLQFMMK
-891 VAMRLLPKVKTMVEN
+891 AGIKLLPKVKSSVLN
-906 PHGERFE
+906 PCAERFE

-920 NHRSHLDLPT
+920 NHRSHLDLEI
-930 VLMLH
+930 VLMLN
-935 PKIVVLTNDWVWK
+935 PKIVVLTNDWVWH
-948 DPLYGVVI
+948 DPLYGVII

-969 QLVPMLRSLIERG
+969 QLVPKLRKLTEQG

-994 LDGRIGRMHKG
+994 IDDKIGRMHKG
-1005 AFLLAKELGVDILPL
+1005 AFQLAKDLGIDILPL

-1044 IGERMEYDSFRDT
+1044 IGQRITYDSFRDT
-1057 DAQTIAS
+1057 DAQTMAS
-1064 NMRVHYEEQ
+1064 DMRNHYEEQ
-1073 MARMAERIEDERYF
+1073 MSRMAERLENEHYF
-1087 IPYVRYQYLY
+1087 IPLVRYQYLY

-1106 RKALKDIEGQSVG
+1106 RKNLRGFADNSSATSYCNLSDNPG
-1119 QGEVALLRAL
+1119 QGEMALLQAL
-1129 AHRNEEYH
+1129 AHKDKEYH
-1137 VAFDNEDDY
+1137 VTFDNEDDY
-1146 LVACNVNRLPEN
+1146 NVARNVNILPPN

-1163 RSESG
+1163 KTQTCE
-1168 TNQE
+1168 